1 MRRARSY
8 RVRARGMTLIEIMV
22 VVAILGLMAAAV
34 SVSVLTQYGNA
45 QQKTVSMDFKT
56 LESQLDLYI
65 VQKGGL
71 PSQTDGLN
79 LLVRSG
85 ISRELPTD
93 PWGHPYQYKVN
104 GGEVTLTSYGSDGEP
119 GGSDSAADIT
129 RTIRMR

>member
-1 MRRARSY
+1 
-8 RVRARGMTLIEIMV
+8 MTLIEIMV

-79 LLVRSG
+79 LLVKSG

-93 PWGHPYQYKVN
+93 PWGHP
-104 GGEVTLTSYGSDGEP
+104 
-119 GGSDSAADIT
+119 
-129 RTIRMR
+129 